1 MAVIDGGIDYRHE
14 DLTGNV
20 GNPAELFGEPGVDDD
35 GNGYIDD
42 IYGWN
47 FINGTNQIEAD
58 DHGTHVAGTIGA
70 ENNNG
75 VGVCGIAG
83 GHGGNTG
90 VWLLSCQLFGTIDG
104 REVSASFPEM
114 IKYAAD
120 AGAVIAQN
128 SWGYENI
135 TYLPRADQEAIDYF
149 IQYAGVDERG
159 EQTGPMKGGV
169 VIFAAGN
176 ENKDYRTYPAAYEKV
191 VSVAAYAPDYKKA
204 GIPILPTGSISLLRA
219 GHTAMGGSITVNAL
233 YTVRYR
239 ITSTAICRGH
249 LWLVLMFR
257 VSLL

>member
-14 DLTGNV
+14 DLSGNV

-176 ENKDYRTYPAAYEKV
+176 EIKITGLIRRLM
-191 VSVAAYAPDYKKA
+191 KK
-204 GIPILPTGSISLLRA
+204 SFLLRL
-219 GHTAMGGSITVNAL
+219 MLLITKKLVFQFCRL
-233 YTVRYR
+233 GRYR
-239 ITSTAICRGH
+239 CSGRDIR
-249 LWLVLMFR
+249 LWEEV
-257 VSLL
+257 